1 MFNFMKKNLRNNKYK
16 TFQIRQIPAKLWA
29 KFKMQ
34 CKVDGVTLNDGLI
47 DLITEYSDGKISY
60 IDEE

>member
-1 MFNFMKKNLRNNKYK
+1 MKVK
-16 TFQIRQIPAKLWA
+16 RQNRVNAQAVTYSTKSASGSTAI
-29 KFKMQ
+29 
-34 CKVDGVTLNDGLI
+34 TLNDGLI